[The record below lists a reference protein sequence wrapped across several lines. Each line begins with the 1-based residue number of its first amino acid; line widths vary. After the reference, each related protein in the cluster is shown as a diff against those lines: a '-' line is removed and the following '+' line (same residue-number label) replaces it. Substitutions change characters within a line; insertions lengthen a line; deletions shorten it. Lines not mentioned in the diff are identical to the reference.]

1 MLEVNDNNF
10 QKEVIEKSAEKPV
23 LVDFYAEWC
32 GPCHALTPR
41 LELLEEEYGDRV
53 VFAKLNIDESP
64 AKASEYNIRSVPTV
78 KLFKNG
84 NVADEF
90 IGLMHEDEI
99 REWLDR
105 NLQNV

>member
-1 MLEVNDNNF
+1 MLEVSDANF

-53 VFAKLNIDESP
+53 VFVKLNIDESP
-64 AKASEYNIRSVPTV
+64 AKASEYGIRSIPAV

-84 NVADEF
+84 KVVDEF

-99 REWLDR
+99 RAWLDR
-105 NLQNV
+105 NL